1 MYKIDIKNIE
11 KLYTDFIK
19 NNLND
24 IDLTSEYIKILNDKL
39 MKNADFKEKFKI
51 LNSIYVPRI
60 GEVYLNIKKNN
71 IIKHIK
77 NKFKEHTILELDTIK
92 TDEDYKNEFVN
103 IILKDYNIIEKKKDI
118 EANYWSNGLYIVT
131 KKNDKSHK
139 KYFIK
144 INGKR
149 MIYSKQS
156 IEEVI
161 KSFTEKKKLI
171 QIAYE
176 NNLTSKL
183 HEAYTAIYSI
193 NKDDRTLIYYSNI
206 SVSDY
211 IEGIQLK
218 EYIKSNK
225 FTTKNLSE
233 IRELLQKLHSIGIFH
248 GSITDENIIYDNKT
262 FKFVNFSNAKTCEI
276 LSSNQLQNNISA
288 IDTLVSYDSPE
299 NIKIHLA
306 TFNLL
311 KNKSIDIKL

>member
-71 IIKHIK
+71 IIKHIR

-92 TDEDYKNEFVN
+92 TDEDYKNKFVN

-156 IEEVI
+156 IEGVI

-193 NKDDRTLIYYSNI
+193 NKDDRTLLYYSNI

-233 IRELLQKLHSIGIFH
+233 IRELLKKLHSIGIFH
-248 GSITDENIIYDNKT
+248 GLITDENIIYDNKT